1 MRVWLSTSTAAVL
14 AAALSTGLYA
24 QQRPAPAPNLED
36 EAHKT
41 VTLTGCLE
49 ASASLPGFRLKNV
62 EQGSPAAKPGEA
74 AVGTSGKPLV
84 YEVSAREGVDL
95 AAHAGQKVTV
105 TAVPEEE
112 VAVEPK
118 AAPEAAGLEGPL
130 PKITIATVK
139 TVAGSC

>member
-1 MRVWLSTSTAAVL
+1 MRAFFPTSTAAVL

-24 QQRPAPAPNLED
+24 QQRPAATPNVED

-49 ASASLPGFRLKNV
+49 ASASLPGFRLKNI
-62 EQGSPAAKPGEA
+62 EQGAPASKAGET

-95 AAHAGQKVTV
+95 AAFAGQKVTV
-105 TAVPEEE
+105 TAVPEEK
-112 VAVEPK
+112 VAPEPT
-118 AAPEAAGLEGPL
+118 AAPESAGLEGPL
-130 PKITIATVK
+130 PKITVATVK

>member
-1 MRVWLSTSTAAVL
+1 MRALLSTSTAAVL

-24 QQRPAPAPNLED
+24 QQRPTTTPSVED

-49 ASASLPGFRLKNV
+49 ASASLPGFRLKNI
-62 EQGSPAAKPGEA
+62 EPAAKPGES

-95 AAHAGQKVTV
+95 AAFAGQKVTV
-105 TAVPEEE
+105 TAVPEEKI
-112 VAVEPK
+112 AAEPK

-130 PKITIATVK
+130 PKITVATVK